1 MKSISVH
8 GIDGETEKALKERA
22 KKRGQSVN
30 KAVKE
35 ILAESLGLGDRP
47 KDKDNR
53 AVFADLCGVWTSDEA
68 DEFLATVADLETVDP
83 KDWR

>member
-22 KKRGQSVN
+22 KKRGTSVN

-35 ILAESLGLGDRP
+35 LLAESLGLGDRKKN
-47 KDKDNR
+47 KDDR
-53 AVFADLCGVWTSDEA
+53 AAFADLCGVWTAEEA
-68 DEFLATVADLETVDP
+68 DEFPAGVADLEAVDT

>member
-8 GIDGETEKALKERA
+8 GIDGETEKVLKERA

-30 KAVKE
+30 RAVKE
-35 ILAESLGLGDRP
+35 LLAESLGLGDGP

-53 AVFADLCGVWTSDEA
+53 AVFADLCGVWTAEEA
-68 DEFLATVADLETVDP
+68 AAFTAATDDLKAIDP